1 VVQGLV
7 GLALLERDLR
17 EERLQVALHPEQEN
31 VKKKGS
37 PWSRADEMGSRALHL
52 APVQDGGIDG
62 YTIPGYS
69 IDMQHPHARHTGQ
82 LERLRRIEGQVG
94 GLVRMV
100 EQERYCVD
108 ILTQIRAARAALRR
122 VEEAVL
128 REHVEHCVA
137 QAIRSGDAAE
147 QKAKVDELLDVVG
160 RFSD

>member
-1 VVQGLV
+1 
-7 GLALLERDLR
+7 
-17 EERLQVALHPEQEN
+17 
-31 VKKKGS
+31 
-37 PWSRADEMGSRALHL
+37 
-52 APVQDGGIDG
+52 
-62 YTIPGYS
+62 
-69 IDMQHPHARHTGQ
+69 MQHQHTHARHTGQ
-82 LERLRRIEGQVG
+82 LDRLRRIEGQVG

-137 QAIRSGDAAE
+137 QAIRSGEPAE

>member
-1 VVQGLV
+1 MG
-7 GLALLERDLR
+7 GLA
-17 EERLQVALHPEQEN
+17 
-31 VKKKGS
+31 
-37 PWSRADEMGSRALHL
+37 
-52 APVQDGGIDG
+52 
-62 YTIPGYS
+62 
-69 IDMQHPHARHTGQ
+69 
-82 LERLRRIEGQVG
+82 
-94 GLVRMV
+94 RMV

-137 QAIRSGDAAE
+137 QAIRSGDPAE

>member
-1 VVQGLV
+1 MPH
-7 GLALLERDLR
+7 A
-17 EERLQVALHPEQEN
+17 
-31 VKKKGS
+31 
-37 PWSRADEMGSRALHL
+37 
-52 APVQDGGIDG
+52 
-62 YTIPGYS
+62 
-69 IDMQHPHARHTGQ
+69 HARHTGQ

-137 QAIRSGDAAE
+137 QAIRSGSAAE
-147 QKAKVDELLDVVG
+147 QRGKVDELLEVLG